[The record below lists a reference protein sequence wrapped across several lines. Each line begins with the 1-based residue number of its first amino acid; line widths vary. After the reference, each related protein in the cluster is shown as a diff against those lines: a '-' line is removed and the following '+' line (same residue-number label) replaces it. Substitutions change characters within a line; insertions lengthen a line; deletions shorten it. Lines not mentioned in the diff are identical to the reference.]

1 MHAISYSRFGPPH
14 EVMTP
19 CEIPTP
25 DPSAGEVL
33 VRLHV
38 SGVNP
43 SDAKARA
50 GARPGVTKPA
60 FPRIVPHSDG
70 AGVIEAVGKGVPAA
84 RIGTRVWIWNGQW
97 QRAFGTAAQY
107 IALPSAQAVPLPEGV
122 DFDIGACLGIPGLTA
137 AHTVFGGGSV
147 AGKKLLVSGGAGAV
161 GHNAVQLASS
171 AGAEV
176 IATCSHATMDRVRA
190 AGAAQVF
197 DYADPDLAEMIL
209 QSTGGAGI
217 DRAIEVEFGAN
228 ATLLPEV
235 MAPHG
240 TIVAYGS
247 GKDMTPQVPFGPY
260 LFKALKIDIVLIYI
274 LQDAERQAA
283 IARLTAAVQA
293 GTLRP
298 AIHARFALEDC
309 ATAHET
315 VMRPGRAGAVLLDI
329 T

>member
-14 EVMTP
+14 EVLTS

-25 DPSAGEVL
+25 DPGPGEVL

-60 FPRIVPHSDG
+60 FPRIIPHSDG
-70 AGVIEAVGKGVPAA
+70 AGVIEAVGEGVPAA

-107 IALPSAQAVPLPEGV
+107 IALPSAQAVALPEGV
-122 DFDIGACLGIPGLTA
+122 EFDIGACLGIPGLTA
-137 AHTVFGGGSV
+137 AHTVFGGGDV
-147 AGKKLLVSGGAGAV
+147 AGQRLLVSGGAGAV
-161 GHNAVQLASS
+161 GHNAVQLASA

-176 IATCSHATMDRVRA
+176 IATCSASAMERVRA

-197 DYADPDLAEMIL
+197 DYADPELAEKIL
-209 QSTGGAGI
+209 DATGGHGI
-217 DRAIEVEFGAN
+217 DRAVEVEFGVNVA
-228 ATLLPEV
+228 LLPEV
-235 MAPHG
+235 MAPNG
-240 TIVAYGS
+240 TIATYGS
-247 GKDMTPQVPFGPY
+247 FKDMTPQIPFGPY
-260 LFKALKIDIVLIYI
+260 LFKALKIDIALIYI
-274 LQDAERQAA
+274 LPEAERQAA
-283 IARLTAAVQA
+283 ITQLTKAIEA

-298 AIHARFALEDC
+298 AIHARFALVDC
-309 ATAHET
+309 ATAHDT
-315 VMRPGRAGAVLLDI
+315 VMQPGRAGAVLLDI
-329 T
+329 A